1 MSDTKYLISEAAKL
15 AEVESHVLRYWEEE
29 LKLPIGRN
37 EMGHRYYTRW
47 DIQVFLSIKELKKKG
62 HSLKEIKEMVPLLY
76 KNAPKETPKLPD
88 KQPAVTHASKR
99 KAKRSKSRGPAPKQK
114 QEGDKP
120 VLALETDKKEKA
132 EAVPKTTSNPVPKT
146 EKKEIP
152 ENFYKILEKLV
163 TTRLKENHP
172 EEARYKELDKT
183 IRTHQESR
191 RLIAATIQQTKKE
204 KKRRFAKKR

>member
-76 KNAPKETPKLPD
+76 KNAPKESFQAPVQ
-88 KQPAVTHASKR
+88 KQAAASGPSSKSKR
-99 KAKRSKSRGPAPKQK
+99 ARAQEAVRKEKSESDKPAPKQ
-114 QEGDKP
+114 DKP
-120 VLALETDKKEKA
+120 EETSVKASQEKQA
-132 EAVPKTTSNPVPKT
+132 P
-146 EKKEIP
+146 KKEIP
-152 ENFYKILEKLV
+152 ESFYKILEKLV
-163 TTRLKENHP
+163 SSGLKENHP

-204 KKRRFAKKR
+204 KKKRKFSKKR

>member
-1 MSDTKYLISEAAKL
+1 MSDTNYLISEAAKL

-62 HSLKEIKEMVPLLY
+62 LSLKEIKEMVPLLY

-120 VLALETDKKEKA
+120 VLALETDEKEKA
-132 EAVPKTTSNPVPKT
+132 EAVSKTTSNPVPKT

>member
-76 KNAPKETPKLPD
+76 KNAPKESFQIPVQNQ
-88 KQPAVTHASKR
+88 KQAAAPGPSRKSKR
-99 KAKRSKSRGPAPKQK
+99 ARAQEAARKEKSEQDKPAPKQDK
-114 QEGDKP
+114 QEEASVK
-120 VLALETDKKEKA
+120 VSQEKQA
-132 EAVPKTTSNPVPKT
+132 A
-146 EKKEIP
+146 KKEIP
-152 ENFYKILEKLV
+152 ESFYKILEKLV
-163 TTRLKENHP
+163 TSGLKENHP
-172 EEARYKELDKT
+172 DEARYKELDKT

-204 KKRRFAKKR
+204 KKKRKFSKKR